1 MQLLG
6 LVDQKRIAEVIDYL
20 VEIHQ
25 KDNTVEDVMER
36 FGLSPEEY
44 RMCCNLAMPALRQGN
59 IKGRFTAVSRMNKAM
74 RRDIKALYKE
84 VQSDPEKA
92 AAGVEMLWGTYCT
105 HSCGA
110 VYGKTEG
117 LGIRDIER
125 PENSPVDCFQRDG
138 AGRPSG
144 TGMAGD

>member
-1 MQLLG
+1 MVLLN
-6 LVDQKRIAEVIDYL
+6 LKDQQDIVRVIEYL

-25 KDNTVEDVMER
+25 KDNTVEDVMEK

-59 IKGRFTAVSRMNKAM
+59 MKGRFTAVSRANKAI

-84 VQSDPEKA
+84 VQSNPEKA

-110 VYGKTEG
+110 VYGK
-117 LGIRDIER
+117 
-125 PENSPVDCFQRDG
+125 RDG
-138 AGRPSG
+138 DGGVDAAATMGSG
-144 TGMAGD
+144 EGV

>member
-1 MQLLG
+1 MVLLN
-6 LVDQKRIAEVIDYL
+6 LKDQQDIVRVIEYL

-25 KDNTVEDVMER
+25 KDNTVEDVMEK

-59 IKGRFTAVSRMNKAM
+59 VKGRFTAVSRANKAI

-84 VQSDPEKA
+84 VQSNPEKA

-110 VYGKTEG
+110 VYGK
-117 LGIRDIER
+117 
-125 PENSPVDCFQRDG
+125 RDG
-138 AGRPSG
+138 DDGVDAAATMGSG
-144 TGMAGD
+144 EGV

>member
-6 LVDQKRIAEVIDYL
+6 LTDQRRIAEVIDYL

-59 IKGRFTAVSRMNKAM
+59 IKGRFTAVSRVNKAM

-105 HSCGA
+105 HTCGA
-110 VYGKTEG
+110 VYGTIME
-117 LGIRDIER
+117 
-125 PENSPVDCFQRDG
+125 Q
-138 AGRPSG
+138 G
-144 TGMAGD
+144 TGNREQDKPGNRGTSI

>member
-59 IKGRFTAVSRMNKAM
+59 IKGRFTAVSRINKAM

-84 VQSDPEKA
+84 VQREPEKA

-110 VYGKTEG
+110 VYGK
-117 LGIRDIER
+117 
-125 PENSPVDCFQRDG
+125 RDG
-138 AGRPSG
+138 DGGVDAAATMGSG
-144 TGMAGD
+144 EGV